1 VGLSL
6 WGLPRRRL
14 VRGAVSLV
22 PTIVGSALRKRRLR
36 WREITQMIRLEA
48 LRRVLRRM
56 KSRHRI
62 ILLDEG
68 PVFGISW
75 LDLAFAKRGA
85 EPPTRWRRRVLERW
99 ARVLDSVILID
110 AGDALL
116 ASRIRTRSK
125 THRMRKRS
133 DRTIRHFAEGFRSAF
148 ESVIDE
154 LRTAGR
160 IVVSEIH
167 TDGTLAQAA
176 ARLRTALSRSRHGQ

>member
-1 VGLSL
+1 
-6 WGLPRRRL
+6 

-48 LRRVLRRM
+48 LHRVLRRM

-85 EPPTRWRRRVLERW
+85 EPPTRWRRRVLQRW
-99 ARVLDSVILID
+99 ARVLDSVILLD
-110 AGDALL
+110 AGDDLL
-116 ASRIRTRSK
+116 AARIRTRSK
-125 THRMRKRS
+125 THRMRNRS
-133 DRTIRHFAEGFRSAF
+133 NRTIRHFAAGFRSAF

-154 LRTAGR
+154 LCTAGR
-160 IVVSEIH
+160 LVVSEIRTDDTLPH
-167 TDGTLAQAA
+167 TA
-176 ARLRTALSRSRHGQ
+176 ARLKGALARSRHGQ